1 MNDKF
6 KVFAIK
12 ETEKKKYWRTG
23 NTEDWGILNPAYF
36 QKETRARSDIYWA
49 KTRDR
54 ILHAVTELQIAE

>member
-36 QKETRARSDIYWA
+36 
-49 KTRDR
+49 
-54 ILHAVTELQIAE
+54 